1 MKIGVNLEEVQAE
14 MLREILLAD
23 LSEHNES
30 TGVFNLLQEGGYVQV
45 TNSKRD
51 KVVALLP
58 SSVFT
63 TSFLNYSKIEVNL
76 KATIE
81 LYSSTQYPKGFKA
94 LLNMFV
100 NDIVERLGEW
110 KISRRCFS
118 VYPTD
123 AGSVVISD
131 DRDWVMEFLEFIPLH
146 FNGLIEEPGIDDVD
160 FILDISPVFKVC

>member
-1 MKIGVNLEEVQAE
+1 MKIGINLEDVQAE

-23 LSEHNES
+23 LSENSEN
-30 TGVFNLLQEGGYVQV
+30 TGIFNMLQEGNYVQI
-45 TNSKRD
+45 TNSKRS

-58 SSVFT
+58 SSIFT

-123 AGSVVISD
+123 TGSVVISD
-131 DRDWVMEFLEFIPLH
+131 DRDWVMEFLEFIPMH
-146 FNGLIEEPGIDDVD
+146 FKGLIEEPGIDDVD